1 MAALVLP
8 GAVIGGAAAETP
20 RSSPV
25 ALAAA
30 PDGRTLFVACAGAG
44 RVLVFDTVTRQIR
57 ASVGLPA
64 SPTGLALSADGT
76 RCYVTCAAAQSRV
89 CVVDAA
95 KGRIVAEIV
104 AGHTAMAPVLS
115 KDGRV
120 LFVCNRFDNEVSF
133 LDLEAGKETRRVKV
147 QREPV
152 AAALTLDGRRLLVA
166 NHLCAGRADLDDV
179 AAAISVI
186 DTASGQTVKEVR
198 LPNGSGS
205 LNDIRV
211 SPDGKYAVVT
221 HVLSR
226 FHLPATHVDRGWMNT
241 NAKTLLD
248 LERMEAINT
257 VLLDNVDRGAANPWG
272 AAWSADG
279 QNLVIAHAG
288 THELSVID
296 FPALLAK
303 LAKVPVQG
311 PAGQAGDYA
320 SASRVKADVPNDLAF
335 LVGIRRRLRLPPDDL
350 GPRVVALI
358 GSQAYVGNVFSD
370 TLAVVDITAKYPR
383 WESIALGPKPT
394 LTSAEKG
401 ELYFHDA
408 TICLQGWQSCS
419 TCHPGGARM
428 DGLNWDLTNDGIGNP
443 KNTKSLLLAHR
454 TPPAMSMGVRETA
467 EQAVRAGIRNIL
479 FTVQPEEVAAAIDD
493 YLKSLKPVPSPYLE
507 HGRLS
512 AAALRGKQLFLDAR
526 VGCAACHPPGLFTRL
541 QSYNVG
547 TRGRFDQPTDQ
558 FDTPTLVEVWRTAP
572 YLHDGSAATIR
583 EVLTTCNHNDAHGA
597 TSQLSADQID
607 DLAAYVLSL

>member
-1 MAALVLP
+1 MAGLVLP
-8 GAVIGGAAAETP
+8 GTFIGRAATETA
-20 RSSPV
+20 RFSPV

-30 PDGRTLFVACAGAG
+30 PDGRTLFVACAGAD

-57 ASVGLPA
+57 AAINLPA

-95 KGRIVAEIV
+95 KATLTPAPLPSDGRGENYIVAEIV
-104 AGHTAMAPVLS
+104 TGHTAMAPVLS

-120 LFVCNRFDNEVSF
+120 LFVCNRFDNAVSF
-133 LDLEAGKETRRVKV
+133 LDLETGKETRRVKV

-152 AAALTLDGRRLLVA
+152 AAALTLDGRHLLVA

-186 DTASGQTVKEVR
+186 DTATGQTVKEVR
-198 LPNGSGS
+198 LPNGSSS
-205 LNDIRV
+205 LNDLRV

-226 FHLPATHVDRGWMNT
+226 FHLPATQVDRGWMNT

-248 LERMEAINT
+248 LERLEAINT

-296 FPALLAK
+296 FPALLAR
-303 LAKVPVQG
+303 LAKLPVQA

-320 SASRVKADVPNDLAF
+320 SASRVQADVPNDLAF

-350 GPRVVALI
+350 GPRAVALI
-358 GSQAYVGNVFSD
+358 GAQAYVGNVFSD

-383 WESIALGPKPT
+383 WESIPLGPKPQ

-408 TICLQGWQSCS
+408 TLCLQGWQSCS

-467 EQAVRAGIRNIL
+467 EQVR
-479 FTVQPEEVAAAIDD
+479 
-493 YLKSLKPVPSPYLE
+493 PSRDSKHSFYRPTGGS
-507 HGRLS
+507 GRGH
-512 AAALRGKQLFLDAR
+512 R
-526 VGCAACHPPGLFTRL
+526 
-541 QSYNVG
+541 
-547 TRGRFDQPTDQ
+547 
-558 FDTPTLVEVWRTAP
+558 
-572 YLHDGSAATIR
+572 
-583 EVLTTCNHNDAHGA
+583 
-597 TSQLSADQID
+597 
-607 DLAAYVLSL
+607 